1 MHIFVWKGKI
11 AVIMLKISGGTVQNS
26 VAPGDQA
33 KRICAKL
40 ISIAV

>member
-1 MHIFVWKGKI
+1 MEGKT
-11 AVIMLKISGGTVQNS
+11 AVIMLKILGGTIQNS

-33 KRICAKL
+33 TRICAKL